1 MFDDVKEMQ
10 FFEAT
15 KMEDETFRSVYDGA
29 ATADAAMGA
38 SIAERRVE
46 D

>member
-15 KMEDETFRSVYDGA
+15 KMESEASRSVYDGA
-29 ATADAAMGA
+29 TTTDAAIGA
-38 SIAERRVE
+38 SIEERRVE